1 MREAHNSYKL
11 FPVSLSI
18 FSLTPDLLFDEYL
31 NTQKYGLFCSLVDG
45 GKKRNNFQTSIGIF
59 RLHLAL
65 TVTFRTST
73 Q

>member
-59 RLHLAL
+59 RLHLAM

>member
-45 GKKRNNFQTSIGIF
+45 GKKKKQFSNEHWHF
-59 RLHLAL
+59 
-65 TVTFRTST
+65 
-73 Q
+73 

>member
-45 GKKRNNFQTSIGIF
+45 EKKETIF
-59 RLHLAL
+59 KRALAFL
-65 TVTFRTST
+65 GYI
-73 Q
+73 

>member
-31 NTQKYGLFCSLVDG
+31 NMQKYGLFCSLVDG
-45 GKKRNNFQTSIGIF
+45 GKKKKQFSNQHWHF
-59 RLHLAL
+59 
-65 TVTFRTST
+65 
-73 Q
+73 

>member
-31 NTQKYGLFCSLVDG
+31 NMQKYGLFCSLVDG
-45 GKKRNNFQTSIGIF
+45 GKKKKQFSNEHWHF
-59 RLHLAL
+59 
-65 TVTFRTST
+65 
-73 Q
+73 

>member
-11 FPVSLSI
+11 FPVLLSI

-45 GKKRNNFQTSIGIF
+45 GKKKETIF
-59 RLHLAL
+59 KRALAFL
-65 TVTFRTST
+65 GYI
-73 Q
+73 